1 MRDTYSPQIV
11 ESEVQA
17 AWEKADAYRAT
28 EHVKDAQGNEKP
40 KFYVLSMLPYPSGK
54 LHMGHVR
61 NYTLN
66 DVMYRYLRM
75 KGYNVMTP
83 MGWDAFGLPA
93 ENAAINNGIA
103 PAKWTF
109 SNIAD
114 MKSQM
119 KPLGLA
125 FDWSREVATCT
136 PEYYRWN
143 QWMFLKMLEKGIC
156 YRKTQIVNWDPVDK
170 TVLANEQVV
179 DGKGWRSGAVVEK
192 REIPGYYLGI
202 TQYADELL
210 KALDDL
216 PGWPEQVRSM
226 QSHWI
231 GKSVGVKISFLYT
244 IDGED
249 KVLKVFTTRA
259 DTLMGATFM
268 AIAAEHPLAKRL
280 AKDKPELQAFIDECA
295 KGGVSEADLATREKE
310 GVPTGFYVKH
320 PLTGKDLEVWIGNY
334 VLMSYGEG
342 AVMGVPAHD
351 ERDFAFALKYNLPI
365 IQVVSLPGH
374 EYSTAQ
380 WQDWYGDKSDETA
393 LVNSGEFD
401 GLTVSQGIE
410 KIAEALQ
417 AKGLGEKQV
426 QFRIRDWGIS
436 RQRYWGT
443 PIPIINCPHCGPVPV
458 PEKDLPVVL
467 PTDLVP
473 DGSGNPL
480 SKCESF
486 LKCKCPKC
494 GADAQRE
501 TDTMDTFVDSSWY
514 FMRYCSP
521 DCDHAMV
528 DERNDYWAPV
538 DQYIGGIEHAVLH
551 LLYARFW
558 TKVMRDLGLVK
569 FDEPFTRLFTQ
580 GMLTAECYYRLMPD
594 GKKRWYY
601 PDEIEIFYDE
611 KARPIKA
618 ISKEDGLPVTM
629 GGVEKMSKSKNNV
642 VEPKAIINK
651 FGADTARSFVMF
663 AGPPDQSAAWSN
675 SGAEGTFRF
684 LRRLWNW
691 CFKHQATMGTAKP
704 VDAVELTAEHKNLR
718 RDIYQAL
725 KQASADIDR
734 MQYNTVVSATMKML
748 NALETAKLPAS
759 EASDAVLKECASILI
774 RTLYPIAPHIT
785 TQLWSDLG
793 FEAEMGS
800 LLDAAWP
807 EVIESALVADEMTLV
822 IQVNGKLRGSIT
834 VSADADKAT
843 IEQAAQDNENVRK
856 FTDGKT
862 IKKIIVVPKKLVNI
876 VAV

>member
-1 MRDTYSPQIV
+1 MRDTYSPQTV
-11 ESEVQA
+11 EAEVQQR
-17 AWEKADAYRAT
+17 WTEGDVYRAQ
-28 EHVKDAQGNEKP
+28 EHVKDAHGHEKP

-93 ENAAINNGIA
+93 ENAAINHGVA
-103 PAKWTF
+103 PADWTF
-109 SNIAD
+109 ANIAD
-114 MKSQM
+114 MKNQM

-143 QWMFLKMLEKGIC
+143 QWMFLKMLEKGVC
-156 YRKTQIVNWDPVDK
+156 YRKTQIVNWDPVDM

-179 DGKGWRSGAVVEK
+179 DGRGWRSGAIVEK

-210 KALDDL
+210 KDLDQLD
-216 PGWPEQVRSM
+216 GWPEQVRSM

-231 GKSVGVKISFLYT
+231 GKSTGVRLTFPYS

-249 KVLKVFTTRA
+249 KLLPVFTTRA
-259 DTLMGATFM
+259 DTLMGVSFV

-280 AKDKPELQAFIDECA
+280 AQDNDQLQAFIDECA
-295 KGGVSEADLATREKE
+295 KGSVSEADLATKEKE
-310 GVPTGFYVKH
+310 GVPTGFCVKH
-320 PLTGKDLEVWIGNY
+320 PITGEDVPVWIGNY
-334 VLMSYGEG
+334 VLMSYGDG

-351 ERDFAFALKYNLPI
+351 ERDFAFAKKYNLPI
-365 IQVVSLPGH
+365 KQVVTMEGKT
-374 EYSTAQ
+374 YSTQA
-380 WQDWYGDKSDETA
+380 WQDWYADKSDNSR
-393 LVNSGEFD
+393 LVNSDEFD
-401 GLTVSQGIE
+401 GLTVHEGID
-410 KIAEALQ
+410 KIADYLQ
-417 AKGLGEKQV
+417 AKGMGEKKT

-467 PTDLVP
+467 PTNLVP

-480 SKCESF
+480 NKCEEF
-486 LKCKCPKC
+486 LKCKCPVC
-494 GADAQRE
+494 GADATRE

-521 DCDHAMV
+521 DCDTSMV

-538 DQYIGGIEHAVLH
+538 DQYIGGIEHAVMH

-569 FDEPFTRLFTQ
+569 FDEPFKRLFTQ
-580 GMLTAECYYRLMPD
+580 GMLTAECYYRQLPD

-601 PDEIEIFYDE
+601 PDEIEISYDE
-611 KARPIKA
+611 KGRPVKA
-618 ISKEDGLPVTM
+618 IAKDDGLPVTM

-642 VEPKAIINK
+642 VEPKEIINK

-684 LRRLWNW
+684 LRRFWNF
-691 CFKHQATMGTAKP
+691 CFKHEADIKAAG
-704 VDAVELTAEHKNLR
+704 ELMAQLPSHLKACRLEMH
-718 RDIYQAL
+718 QAL
-725 KQASADIDR
+725 KQATSDIER

-748 NALETAKLPAS
+748 NTLETVKWDES
-759 EASDAVLKECASILI
+759 VEARAVLKESVSILI
-774 RTLYPIAPHIT
+774 RVLYPIAPHIT
-785 TQLWSDLG
+785 TQLWTDLG
-793 FEAEMGS
+793 FEAHLGS
-800 LLDAAWP
+800 ILDVAWP
-807 EVIESALVADEMTLV
+807 EVDQHALVADEMTIV
-822 IQVNGKLRGSIT
+822 VQVNGKLRGQIT
-834 VSADADKAT
+834 VPTDADKAT
-843 IEQAAQDNENVRK
+843 VEAAALANENVKK

-862 IKKIIVVPKKLVNI
+862 VRKIIVVPKKLVNI
-876 VAV
+876 VVN